1 MVIQI
6 TSVEGEIFLQF
17 ENFRTR
23 YSFQV
28 VKYAIDLNILHFK
41 TTDIMASYKN
51 ASCRVIL
58 MINPKVDH

>member
-17 ENFRTR
+17 ENFRTH

-51 ASCRVIL
+51 IFL
-58 MINPKVDH
+58 